1 MIRDFISS
9 KSPPSPQPIY
19 INTRKYASQH
29 GAREVHKL
37 PQLLFLLSFDPRAK
51 MNSSLATLAVF
62 LVAAMFLS
70 HAQAQFEA
78 KLCCFNYVKKP
89 IPQKNLRS
97 FEYTSAR
104 CSMHAVVF
112 ITHMN
117 RQMCADPN
125 AQWVQDRVKYLS
137 QN

>member
-1 MIRDFISS
+1 
-9 KSPPSPQPIY
+9 
-19 INTRKYASQH
+19 
-29 GAREVHKL
+29 
-37 PQLLFLLSFDPRAK
+37 

-70 HAQAQFEA
+70 QAQAQFDA
-78 KLCCFNYVKKP
+78 KLCCFDYVKKP
-89 IPQKNLRS
+89 IPQRNVRS
-97 FEYTSAR
+97 FERTSAR
-104 CSMHAVVF
+104 CSMEAVVF
-112 ITHMN
+112 ITNRN